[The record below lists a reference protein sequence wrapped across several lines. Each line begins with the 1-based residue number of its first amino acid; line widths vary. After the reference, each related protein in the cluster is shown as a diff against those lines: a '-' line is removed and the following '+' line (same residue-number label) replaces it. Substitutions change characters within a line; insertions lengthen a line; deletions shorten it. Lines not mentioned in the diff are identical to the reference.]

1 MSNQEHWGS
10 NFGFIMAA
18 AGSAV
23 GLGNIWKFPYMVG
36 MNGGGAFV
44 LIYIVSICL
53 VGLPV
58 MLAEFSLG
66 RASQSDPIGAF
77 KYFSLKSSVFPK
89 ILAGYGAGLGTAL
102 IFFGHVGLGV
112 IVLLAALFF
121 FKFSWAQTGFLC
133 VLGAGVILSAYA
145 IIGGWIIYYTYL
157 AFTREL
163 VSTDPNV
170 AATQFATLAKN
181 GWLCAGMGIL
191 FLCLC
196 CGVCIMGVKKG
207 IEAVSKVIM
216 PLLLLLLLVLVIRA
230 LTLPG
235 AGKGVSF
242 YLAPDF
248 GKIRTGGVLEALGH
262 AFYSLSLGMAILIT
276 YGSYLPR
283 NKNLLSSVCIIAL
296 LDTLVALLAGLA
308 IFPAVF
314 AMNMSPAQGPSLIF
328 QVLPVTFNTIPGNL
342 GFLWNGIFFLLLFI
356 GAFTS
361 GISLMEAVSSSFI
374 HQLKFKRSSAVIT
387 VTVLTATL
395 TFILSFGIISW
406 ENFRWLETVLKVILG
421 NIKSSLFDEVDYICS
436 SWILP
441 LNGLAIALFTGW
453 IWGVRKA
460 ARELYRTKDGKML
473 ESFTALENTRK
484 FLGLKI
490 PVTVWS
496 FFIRYIAPALVLIT
510 FLYAAGFFS
519 RFLNK

>member
-1 MSNQEHWGS
+1 MSNQEHWSS

-77 KYFSLKSSVFPK
+77 KYFSLKSSIFPK
-89 ILAGYGAGLGTAL
+89 VLAGYGAGLGTAL
-102 IFFGHVGLGV
+102 LFFGHYGLGV

-121 FKFSWAQTGFLC
+121 FKFGWAQTGFLC

-145 IIGGWIIYYTYL
+145 IIGGWIVYYTFL
-157 AFTREL
+157 AFTKQLTSTSPEL
-163 VSTDPNV
+163 
-170 AATQFATLAKN
+170 AATQFSQLAIN
-181 GWLCAGMGIL
+181 GKLCAGLGIL
-191 FLCLC
+191 FLFLC
-196 CGVCIMGVKKG
+196 CGVCVLGVKKG

-216 PLLLLLLLVLVIRA
+216 PLLLLLLIVLVVRA

-248 GKIRTGGVLEALGH
+248 GKLSTGGVLEALGH

-283 NKNLLSSVCIIAL
+283 NKNLLSSVCIIAV
-296 LDTLVALLAGLA
+296 LDTLVALLAGFA

-374 HQLKFKRSSAVIT
+374 HQLKFKRSTAVIT
-387 VTVLTATL
+387 VTVLTAIL
-395 TFILSFGIISW
+395 TGILSFGIVSW
-406 ENFRWLETVLKVILG
+406 ENFKWLEEFLKTTLG
-421 NIKSSLFDEVDYICS
+421 NIKGSLFDEVDYISS

-460 ARELYRTKDGKML
+460 ARELYRTRDGKMPETL
-473 ESFTALENTRK
+473 EFLEISKR
-484 FLGLKI
+484 FMGLKI
-490 PVTVWS
+490 PVAAWS

-510 FLYAAGFFS
+510 FLYAAGFFA
-519 RFLNK
+519 RFLK